1 MTLIS
6 DAGVSTVLDVGA
18 NEGQYAQAL
27 RASGYGGRIVSF
39 EPLHD
44 AFERL
49 RIAAAHDSRW
59 DTRNV
64 AVGDRAQRLLMN
76 ISANSYS
83 SSLLPITTLCVDAAP
98 DAAYVGSE
106 EVEVVTLDS
115 LSLPTDG
122 PILLKADVQGYEPQV
137 LRGAPRLLSHVA
149 LLELELSLV
158 PLYANQDLAHEVCAF
173 VRSFGLVPVAVG
185 NPFCHPATGEI
196 LSIDALFRKALD

>member
-1 MTLIS
+1 MRLIT

-39 EPLHD
+39 EPLRD

-49 RIAAAHDSRW
+49 RSAAAHDLRW

-64 AVGDRAQRLLMN
+64 AVGDRAARLSMN

-83 SSLLPITTLCVDAAP
+83 SSLLPITRRCVDAAP

-106 EVEVVTLDS
+106 EIEVVTLDS
-115 LSLPTDG
+115 QNLPTDD

-137 LRGAPRLLSHVA
+137 LRGASRLLSHVA

-158 PLYANQDLAHEVCAF
+158 PLYAGQELAHEVCVL
-173 VRSFGLVPVAVG
+173 VRAAGFVPVAVG
-185 NPFCHPATGEI
+185 NPFLHPATREI
-196 LSIDALFRKALD
+196 LSLDALFRKVFD